1 MTGLR
6 LPRVAVNTI
15 VEDIRRHGAIGLE
28 SGAWLLASES
38 EPTLITHI
46 ALLGDHGI
54 LRRPDQLIVSGKAI
68 AMLLDWAD
76 RGALVVRAQVHS
88 HGREAFMSDTDRRFG
103 MTVEGFIAGIVP
115 WARVAS
121 TIVDDWRWWTFE
133 QGEWST
139 RVAPDTTDHAVL
151 AVEFDEDGVRG

>member
-1 MTGLR
+1 MGLR
-6 LPRVAVNTI
+6 LPRTAIDTI
-15 VEDIRRHGAIGLE
+15 VEDVRRHGAIGLE
-28 SGAWLLASES
+28 SGAWLMASES
-38 EPTLITHI
+38 DPTLVTHI
-46 ALLGDHGI
+46 ALLGDRGI
-54 LRRPDQLIVSGKAI
+54 LRRPDQLIVSGKAL
-68 AMLLDWAD
+68 ALLLDWAD

-121 TIVDDWRWWTFE
+121 TVVDDWRWWTFK

-139 RVAPDTTDHAVL
+139 RLAPETTDDAVL
-151 AVEFDEDGVRG
+151 TVEFDEDGVRG